1 METTVTLTPEN
12 AAIVAQYGE
21 LTGFTQEE
29 LTNWFLADYFGM
41 FDDEDQ
47 SFINET
53 IGSMYFKDR
62 KSAERVQTW
71 LIKRLEKKGYFL
83 DGIETE
89 INSNPDGTFDV
100 RLSVPAPWRKAG
112 ATKSPKNNP
121 ASSPFRPD
129 SRNWTAWGR
138 MYEPGCVSARY
149 RTNFHAKTS
158 NDSKKRARKLG
169 LTPSQLLES
178 IITGK
183 PPEEV
188 KGFFIRPSWPKLPQG
203 NIKRS
208 PPDRVTHLNSNDP

>member
-1 METTVTLTPEN
+1 MLSGFEVLLDSLTAYVRITARILLVHCPVCGQVHNSGPKRMKTTITLTDEN

-71 LIKRLEKKGYFL
+71 LVKRLEKKGYFH
-83 DGIETE
+83 DSIETQ

-100 RLSVPAPWRKAG
+100 RLSVPA
-112 ATKSPKNNP
+112 
-121 ASSPFRPD
+121 
-129 SRNWTAWGR
+129 
-138 MYEPGCVSARY
+138 
-149 RTNFHAKTS
+149 
-158 NDSKKRARKLG
+158 
-169 LTPSQLLES
+169 LLE
-178 IITGK
+178 
-183 PPEEV
+183 
-188 KGFFIRPSWPKLPQG
+188 KGGRHQ
-203 NIKRS
+203 
-208 PPDRVTHLNSNDP
+208 VA